1 MDGEIGHELLIVDA
15 EQWLYE
21 DLLCY
26 SLLLHIFEIFCSK
39 RCLNKY
45 LKIL

>member
-1 MDGEIGHELLIVDA
+1 MDGEIVHELLIVDA

-21 DLLCY
+21 NLLYY
-26 SLLLHIFEIFCSK
+26 SLLLHMFEIFYSE